1 MTKENVKCLITK
13 SFNCQTESSSSVWM
27 YCEFINFLTRDYWQS
42 QDISRHSPGIFLTVI
57 VIMNIFISL
66 ASWMLSVR
74 PALHCWCQLLYI
86 VCRHLDISPHVSLTI
101 HYNVQ
106 YLCNV
111 LMSTLSPPAPGVQV
125 SDVPGVH
132 TAWPRLSGPGCRAKC
147 QFWAERDSQ
156 SGPEPDH
163 RHSDTRGY
171 FTRDPEN
178 GEGEETIVIE
188 LNNNNADYNGQSEIM
203 RQ

>member
-1 MTKENVKCLITK
+1 MNVI
-13 SFNCQTESSSSVWM
+13 
-27 YCEFINFLTRDYWQS
+27 S
-42 QDISRHSPGIFLTVI
+42 Q
-57 VIMNIFISL
+57 
-66 ASWMLSVR
+66 AST
-74 PALHCWCQLLYI
+74 ALYI
-86 VCRHLDISPHVSLTI
+86 VCRHPDISPHVSLTL

-132 TAWPRLSGPGCRAKC
+132 TAWPRLSGPGCRASVS
-147 QFWAERDSQ
+147 FGRREILSR
-156 SGPEPDH
+156 GPSLTTGTVMGILH
-163 RHSDTRGY
+163 TR
-171 FTRDPEN
+171 P
-178 GEGEETIVIE
+178 GEWESEETIVIE